1 MEAELRI
8 PVLVRVRVHHD
19 WAESVRVCDWF
30 FVLLTNLVRI
40 IYAALFYFVLEASRM
55 LRPRNSG
62 PTSDD
67 GFVPLIEQENERK
80 EVPPQYAI

>member
-1 MEAELRI
+1 M
-8 PVLVRVRVHHD
+8 
-19 WAESVRVCDWF
+19 
-30 FVLLTNLVRI
+30 LLTNLVRI

-55 LRPRNSG
+55 LRRKDRSG
-62 PTSDD
+62 NEDQFRDD

>member
-1 MEAELRI
+1 M
-8 PVLVRVRVHHD
+8 VG
-19 WAESVRVCDWF
+19 F
-30 FVLLTNLVRI
+30 YVLLTNLVRI

-55 LRPRNSG
+55 LRPRNLA
-62 PTSDD
+62 PTKDD